1 MRAKI
6 ERGKAMEK
14 EKCIETLNEIKDY
27 VQEEWDPFE
36 YEDEIKKAVEAVDMA
51 IGIIES
57 SNVCGTMTLNG
68 ETYIISK
75 A

>member
-1 MRAKI
+1 
-6 ERGKAMEK
+6 MEK

-36 YEDEIKKAVEAVDMA
+36 YEDKIKKAVEAVDMV

-57 SNVCGTMTLNG
+57 SNVCGTMAMNG

>member
-1 MRAKI
+1 
-6 ERGKAMEK
+6 MEK

-51 IGIIES
+51 VGIIES
-57 SNVCGTMTLNG
+57 SNVCSEWGNIYYFQGIKIRTVNSVG
-68 ETYIISK
+68 
-75 A
+75 

>member
-1 MRAKI
+1 MCR
-6 ERGKAMEK
+6 R
-14 EKCIETLNEIKDY
+14 
-27 VQEEWDPFE
+27 EWDPFE

-57 SNVCGTMTLNG
+57 SNVCGTMALNG

>member
-1 MRAKI
+1 M
-6 ERGKAMEK
+6 GKAMEK

-51 IGIIES
+51 IEIIES